1 MAKQNKINNKAND
14 IVIDNLKLT
23 DNEIQSTSGDLILA
37 TDGTNNIKLKVNATT
52 YADFFSSG
60 AVNLPLQPSF
70 FVYANANVLNQ
81 TGAGTEIT
89 VALNTEIY
97 DITNNFSS
105 NTFTAPVTGKY
116 FLSACVGYSGL
127 TSLMGATSLKIS
139 TSNQVYQVYNNTY
152 LSTTTGTNGSHN
164 ACVIADMD
172 AGDTASILFSISG
185 GASNTADILGGPS
198 TVPTYF
204 TGHLI
209 Y

>member
-14 IVIDNLKLT
+14 IVIDNMKLT
-23 DNEIQSTSGDLILA
+23 DNEIQATSGDLIIA
-37 TDGTNNIKLKVNATT
+37 TDGTNKLTLKINTT
-52 YADFFSSG
+52 TCADFFSSG

-70 FVYANANVLNQ
+70 YVYANANILNQ

-89 VALNTEIY
+89 VSFNTEIY
-97 DITNNFSS
+97 DITNNVSS
-105 NTFTAPVTGKY
+105 NVFTAPVTGKY
-116 FLSACVGYSGL
+116 FLSTCVGYSGV
-127 TSLMGATSLKIS
+127 TSLMGTTSLKIS
-139 TSNQVYQVYNNTY
+139 TSNQVYQVYNNTF

-164 ACVIADMD
+164 ACVVADMD
-172 AGDTASILFSISG
+172 AGDTASILFFISG
-185 GASNTADILGGPS
+185 GASNTADMLGGPS